1 MTGAEKLLRVARQ
14 ELGTK
19 ESPAGSNR
27 VKYNT
32 AYYRRE
38 VSGDSYPWCCVFLW
52 WCFQEAGFAP
62 LYYGGG
68 RTASCGALAGWA
80 KRNGRF
86 LSQDYRPG
94 DLVFLRFSG
103 TAIQH
108 IGVVERVN
116 GDGSLVTIEGNTGAG
131 SDANGGE
138 VQRRTR
144 ALRYTAGAFRP
155 KYADTALQSPAFG
168 AEEDEMTQETF
179 NAMMEAWLEKRGQ
192 LPPGGFSAQARN
204 WGEESGIMQGNT
216 DGTFQYKSW
225 CTREQMLVLLYRF
238 VETLKK

>member
-1 MTGAEKLLRVARQ
+1 MTEVEKLLSVARK

-32 AYYRRE
+32 AYYGRE

-52 WCFQEAGFAP
+52 WCFREAGLEQLFC
-62 LYYGGG
+62 GGAK
-68 RTASCGALAGWA
+68 TASCGVLANWA

-86 LSQDYRPG
+86 AAKDYQPG

-103 TAIQH
+103 NAIQH
-108 IGVVERVN
+108 IGVLERVD
-116 GDGSLVTIEGNTGAG
+116 GDGSLITIEGNTGAG

-138 VQRRTR
+138 VQRRMR
-144 ALRYTAGAFRP
+144 ALRYAAGAFRP
-155 KYADTALQSPAFG
+155 KY
-168 AEEDEMTQETF
+168 EEDKVTQEDF
-179 NAMMEAWLEKRGQ
+179 NAMMDIWLQKRAV
-192 LPPGGFSAQARN
+192 LPPGEFSAQARG
-204 WGEESGIMQGNT
+204 WAEENGIIQGNT

-225 CTREQMLVLLYRF
+225 CTREQMLMFLHRF
-238 VETLKK
+238 LAMVKK

>member
-1 MTGAEKLLRVARQ
+1 MTEVEKLLSVARN

-32 AYYRRE
+32 AYYGRE

-52 WCFQEAGFAP
+52 WCFREAGLGQLFF
-62 LYYGGG
+62 GGA
-68 RTASCGALAGWA
+68 RTASCGALANWA

-86 LSQDYRPG
+86 VAKDYQPG

-103 TAIQH
+103 DAIQH
-108 IGVVERVN
+108 IGALERVN
-116 GDGSLVTIEGNTGAG
+116 GDGSLITIEGNTGAG
-131 SDANGGE
+131 IDANGGE

-144 ALRYTAGAFRP
+144 ALRYAAGAFRP
-155 KYADTALQSPAFG
+155 KY
-168 AEEDEMTQETF
+168 EEDKVTQEDF
-179 NAMMEAWLEKRGQ
+179 NAMMDVWLQKRAE
-192 LPPGGFSAQARN
+192 LPPGDFSAQARTWAEGN
-204 WGEESGIMQGNT
+204 GIIRGNT

-225 CTREQMLVLLYRF
+225 CTREQMLAFLHRF
-238 VETLKK
+238 LETVK

>member
-1 MTGAEKLLRVARQ
+1 MTGAERLLGVARK

-32 AYYRRE
+32 AYYGRE

-52 WCFQEAGFAP
+52 WCFREAGLAQLFC
-62 LYYGGG
+62 GGG
-68 RTASCGALAGWA
+68 KTASCGALANWA

-86 LSQDYRPG
+86 VAKDYQSG

-108 IGVVERVN
+108 IGALEQVN
-116 GDGSLVTIEGNTGAG
+116 RDGSLITIEGNTGAG

-144 ALRYTAGAFRP
+144 ALRYVAGAFRP
-155 KYADTALQSPAFG
+155 EYK
-168 AEEDEMTQETF
+168 EDKVTQEDF
-179 NAMMEAWLEKRGQ
+179 NAMMNVWLQNRAE
-192 LPPGGFSAQARN
+192 LPPGEFSDQARTWAEGN
-204 WGEESGIMQGNT
+204 GIIQGNT

-225 CTREQMLVLLYRF
+225 CTREQMLVFLHRF
-238 VETLKK
+238 LETVKR